1 MELEAFINE
10 LGLTSHMLAL
20 ALGLPRLIGVFQT
33 VPFMAGTI
41 ITGQMRMTLAI
52 ACYLPLHPVV
62 MAGLPGTSTDSSWW
76 LLCGLLVFKEILIG
90 VLLGFLAGML
100 FWAVQCAGF
109 FIDNQRGAS
118 QAEETDPLTGEQT
131 SPLGSFL
138 FQCAAYMFFSGG
150 AFLAFLGVLYAS
162 YELWPVTVLLP
173 LQVLSDIR
181 LPLFFVGQ
189 VDWLLRTM
197 LLLAAPIAAACL
209 LTDLSLGLIS
219 RSAPQLNVYVLAMP
233 VKSAVAM
240 FLLVLYFGLALS
252 GIADLF
258 WVFGADVEQLR
269 TFIKGTS

>member
-1 MELEAFINE
+1 MGLEFFINE
-10 LGLTSHMLAL
+10 LNLTTHLLAL
-20 ALGLPRLIGVFQT
+20 ALGLPRLLGVFQT
-33 VPFMAGTI
+33 VPFMAGSI
-41 ITGQMRMTLAI
+41 VTGQLRMTLAI

-62 MAGLPGTSTDSSWW
+62 VAGLPEPSVSSSWW

-90 VLLGFLAGML
+90 VLLGFMAGML
-100 FWAVQCAGF
+100 FWAVQSAGF

-138 FQCAAYMFFSGG
+138 FQCAAYLFFSGG

-173 LQVLSDIR
+173 LQTLTDIR
-181 LPLFFVGQ
+181 LPLFFVSQ
-189 VDWLLRTM
+189 VDWLMRTM
-197 LLLAAPIAAACL
+197 LLLAAPVAAACL
-209 LTDLSLGLIS
+209 LTDLALGLIS

-240 FLLVLYFGLALS
+240 FLLVLYFGMALT
-252 GIADLF
+252 GISDLF
-258 WVFGADVEQLR
+258 GMFRIDVDQLR
-269 TFIKGTS
+269 NYIMVVP